1 MHNINLPMTD
11 FYCAVCNEKR
21 EMTIFSGTVLC
32 LQCLAE
38 IKKNNQEREKSL
50 NETVKQVVEYRM
62 GDIYD

>member
-1 MHNINLPMTD
+1 MPNINVLMTD

-21 EMTIFSGTVLC
+21 EMTIFAGTVLC

-38 IKKNNQEREKSL
+38 IKKNNQEREKPL
-50 NETVKQVVEYRM
+50 NDTVKQVVEYGM